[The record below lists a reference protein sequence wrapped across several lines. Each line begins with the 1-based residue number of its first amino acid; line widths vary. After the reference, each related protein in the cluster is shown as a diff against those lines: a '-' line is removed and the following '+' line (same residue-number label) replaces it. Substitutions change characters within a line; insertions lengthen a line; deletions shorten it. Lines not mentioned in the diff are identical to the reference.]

1 MAYVPK
7 HHRRRFGWIRK
18 LPSGRWQA
26 RYKGNDSVL
35 RPAPHTFRTKGMAE
49 QWLAGVEADLMRGS
63 WTVPNPSSESV
74 AVWAERWMASKLN
87 LKPNTKADYDMRLR
101 AYVLPRWGDTPIS
114 KITRGDIQ
122 AWIQELVANGAQ
134 PSTARHAVGTLSR
147 ILNEAVIA
155 GALVANPCQRISTP
169 RLATGDI
176 KPLTI
181 EQVKTL
187 AYEIENPPVKPAGN
201 GAAPPGRH
209 HFPEYGLLVRLAA
222 FSGLRAAEIAGLK
235 VNAVDLDNGALRV
248 TETLSEVR
256 GKLYTVPP
264 KTYQA
269 RAVPLPDFL
278 VEELRKHIAQLGGA
292 GDGYV
297 FRASE
302 GGALRWQNFYNKHFK
317 PAVLRA
323 GLPKE
328 TRFHDLRHTAAA
340 FMIAANA
347 HPRAIMERLGH
358 SSVTVTLGT
367 YGHLLPS
374 LDEELTR
381 KLNAQWTS

>member
-26 RYKGNDSVL
+26 RYRGNDSVL

-74 AVWAERWMASKLN
+74 AVWAERWMATKLN
-87 LKPNTKADYDMRLR
+87 LKPKTKADYDIRLR

-122 AWIQELVANGAQ
+122 AWVQELVANEAK
-134 PSTARHAVGTLSR
+134 PSTVRHAVGTLSR

-155 GALVANPCQRISTP
+155 GALAANPCQRISMP
-169 RLATGDI
+169 RELKRDI
-176 KPLTI
+176 KPLTV
-181 EQVKTL
+181 EQVRAL
-187 AYEIENPPVKPAGN
+187 ACEIENPPVKLAGN
-201 GAAPPGRH
+201 GAAPAGHH

-235 VNAVDLDNGALRV
+235 VNAVDLDNGVLRV
-248 TETLSEVR
+248 TETLSEVE
-256 GKLYTVPP
+256 GKLHTVPP

-269 RAVPLPDFL
+269 RAVPLPNFL
-278 VEELRKHIAQLGGA
+278 IEELRAHITQLGA
-292 GDGYV
+292 SKEYV
-297 FRASE
+297 FHSSS
-302 GGALRWQNFYNKHFK
+302 GVPLSWHNFYRRHFK

-323 GLPKE
+323 GLPE
-328 TRFHDLRHTAAA
+328 TTRFHDLRHTAAA

-358 SSVTVTLGT
+358 SSVNVTLGT

-381 KLNAQWTS
+381 KLNAQWTG

>member
-26 RYKGNDSVL
+26 RYKGNDGVL

-87 LKPNTKADYDMRLR
+87 LKPKTKADYEMAIR
-101 AYVLPRWGDTPIS
+101 VHILPRWGNAPIS

-122 AWIQELVANGAQ
+122 TWIGELIKDGKSA
-134 PSTARHAVGTLSR
+134 AVIRRATGTLSR
-147 ILNEAVIA
+147 VLEEAVNT
-155 GALVANPCQRISTP
+155 GALASNPCQRISMP
-169 RLATGDI
+169 RAVKSDI

-181 EQVKTL
+181 EQVKVL
-187 AYEIENPPVKPAGN
+187 AYEIENPPVKLAGN

-235 VNAVDLDNGALRV
+235 INAVDLDNGVLRV

-269 RAVPLPDFL
+269 RAVPLPNFL
-278 VEELRKHIAQLGGA
+278 VGELRNHIATLDGMP
-292 GDGYV
+292 DGYV
-297 FRASE
+297 FRSPT
-302 GGALRWQNFYNKHFK
+302 GGRLRWQGFYDRHFK

-323 GLPKE
+323 GLPE
-328 TRFHDLRHTAAA
+328 TTRFHDLRHTAAA

-381 KLNAQWTS
+381 KLDAQWTG